1 MNNNTGWSKA
11 STNFSSS
18 LSCTDV
24 PDVVDVK
31 DLSAADAIVQLQ
43 ARLDSRPAAAAGTGS
58 RRSGH
63 GRNTFRV
70 LTVDS
75 KAEDSAEAKVG
86 QNPVSLMLG
95 HSTATKPSSC
105 AEMSMPS

>member
-1 MNNNTGWSKA
+1 M
-11 STNFSSS
+11 
-18 LSCTDV
+18 

-75 KAEDSAEAKVG
+75 KAEDTAEAKVG
-86 QNPVSLMLG
+86 QTPLFLCYG
-95 HSTATKPSSC
+95 SSS
-105 AEMSMPS
+105 ANTPYSHAGMSILS